1 MWSLTKEKI
10 EELLKKKGDKHAE
23 LKKLQQKEPADL
35 WNDDLDEFLV
45 KLEEVEAQER
55 EEAVAAGGNKAS
67 KGKGKKN
74 LKVEALPSPMGIRV
88 APRIPDE
95 MRTKAAKAV
104 AAKERKESKVAKKL
118 EKDIVVEDDE
128 FDGMVN
134 DKEKRKS
141 LGERIG
147 FTPDK
152 KTKQKAAAGSQK
164 GSPTK

>member
-1 MWSLTKEKI
+1 M
-10 EELLKKKGDKHAE
+10 G
-23 LKKLQQKEPADL
+23 
-35 WNDDLDEFLV
+35 
-45 KLEEVEAQER
+45 
-55 EEAVAAGGNKAS
+55 
-67 KGKGKKN
+67 

-104 AAKERKESKVAKKL
+104 AAKERKERKVAKKL
-118 EKDIVVEDDE
+118 EKEIVVEEDE

-147 FTPDK
+147 FTPEK
-152 KTKQKAAAGSQK
+152 KEKKKKAAGGSQK
-164 GSPTK
+164 GSPTKKAGKGG